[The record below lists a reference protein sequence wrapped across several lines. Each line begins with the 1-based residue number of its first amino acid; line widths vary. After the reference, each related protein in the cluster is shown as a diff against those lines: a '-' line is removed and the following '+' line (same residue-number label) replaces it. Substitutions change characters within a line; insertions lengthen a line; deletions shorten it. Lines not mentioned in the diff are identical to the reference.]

1 MKAKKVCVIDDDEIY
16 QFTMRHNVLK
26 LNNENSVLK
35 FINGQQAI
43 DFLEKNQKKVALWP
57 DVIFLDINMPT
68 LDGWGFLEQF
78 ATIAF
83 KAQQSVTLYVVSSS
97 IDEIDYNRALS
108 IPLVHDYIIKP
119 LTLEKLQSLI
129 YQ

>member
-1 MKAKKVCVIDDDEIY
+1 MTARKVCVIDDDEIY
-16 QFTMRHNVLK
+16 QFTIRHNVLK

-43 DFLEKNQKKVALWP
+43 DFFWANQKEIAQWP

-83 KAQQSVTLYVVSSS
+83 EAQQSVTLYVVSSS
-97 IDEIDYNRALS
+97 IDEIDYNRAMS